1 MKASRCISFFVLIL
15 ALSAP
20 ATTAWSSS
28 GGAPC
33 GRETPTAGL
42 QAVVTKVESDTVT
55 LQSLGD
61 DKKIII
67 ISRKDAGQL
76 RTGDRVILS
85 GEKVTKIEPGSGET
99 SNPDGNPAQ
108 SEAKPEAPESS
119 SGAGGASTA
128 P

>member
-28 GGAPC
+28 GDAPG
-33 GRETPTAGL
+33 GRESPSAGQ

-61 DKKIII
+61 DRKIII

-85 GEKVTKIEPGSGET
+85 GEKVTRIESGAQQT
-99 SNPDGNPAQ
+99 SNPDGNLAQ
-108 SEAKPEAPESS
+108 SGEKPEEPAGS

>member
-28 GGAPC
+28 GDAPG
-33 GRETPTAGL
+33 GRESPSAGQ

-61 DKKIII
+61 DRKIII

-85 GEKVTKIEPGSGET
+85 GEKVTRIESGSQQT
-99 SNPDGNPAQ
+99 SNPDGNLAQ
-108 SEAKPEAPESS
+108 SGEKPEEPAGS

>member
-28 GGAPC
+28 GDAPD
-33 GRETPTAGL
+33 GRESPSAGQ

-61 DKKIII
+61 DRKIII

-85 GEKVTKIEPGSGET
+85 GEKVTRIESGSQQT

-108 SEAKPEAPESS
+108 SEEKPEEPAGS